1 MAAWPPN
8 RCVASPIFRDPLR
21 AHRFPVSLANVVTLS
36 RLPLLAIIV
45 GMFYLPSTRVRAL
58 ALVLMVV
65 MLWMDAI
72 DGQIARRRGETS
84 LLGSVLDIASDRI
97 VELVLWVVFASLGLI
112 PIWIPLL
119 ILPRGVLV
127 DSLRGVMVAQG
138 VEPFKATTSRLAHL
152 VVQSRTAR
160 GLYGVSKFVAFVLL
174 ALEHTLRAS
183 PPLVTVPASWLT
195 TLHVLA
201 YAASLVALVFCWV
214 RAAPVLAEAWRWSR
228 APGGPAEPTA

>member
-1 MAAWPPN
+1 M
-8 RCVASPIFRDPLR
+8 
-21 AHRFPVSLANVVTLS
+21 SLANAVTLA
-36 RLPLLAIIV
+36 RLPLLALIV
-45 GMFYLPSTRVRAL
+45 GLFYVPSSSVRLA
-58 ALVLMVV
+58 ALVLLVV
-65 MLWMDAI
+65 MLWMDAV

-97 VELVLWVVFASLGLI
+97 VELILWVVFAQIGLI

-138 VEPFKATTSRLAHL
+138 VEPFKATSSRLAQL

-174 ALEHTLRAS
+174 ALEHALRGS
-183 PPLVTVPASWLT
+183 DPLVAVPGAGMEG
-195 TLHVLA
+195 LHGLA
-201 YAASLVALVFCWV
+201 YAASIIALVFCWV
-214 RAAPVLAEAWRWSR
+214 RGAPVLMEAWQWSR
-228 APGGPAEPTA
+228 TPGAADAPAPAGRP

>member
-1 MAAWPPN
+1 M
-8 RCVASPIFRDPLR
+8 
-21 AHRFPVSLANVVTLS
+21 SLANAVTLA
-36 RLPLLAIIV
+36 RLPLLALIV
-45 GMFYLPSTRVRAL
+45 ALFYAPTFAVRAAAL
-58 ALVLMVV
+58 ALLVV
-65 MLWMDAI
+65 MLWMDAV

-97 VELVLWVVFASLGLI
+97 VELVLWVVFAGLGLI

-127 DSLRGVMVAQG
+127 DSLRGVMVAHG
-138 VEPFKATTSRLAHL
+138 VEPFKATTSRMAQL

-174 ALEHTLRAS
+174 ALEHALRGTAA
-183 PPLVTVPASWLT
+183 PAVPGGWMEV
-195 TLHVLA
+195 LHGLA

-214 RAAPVLAEAWRWSR
+214 RGAPVLVEAWRWSR
-228 APGGPAEPTA
+228 TPGALRSDPAATDDD